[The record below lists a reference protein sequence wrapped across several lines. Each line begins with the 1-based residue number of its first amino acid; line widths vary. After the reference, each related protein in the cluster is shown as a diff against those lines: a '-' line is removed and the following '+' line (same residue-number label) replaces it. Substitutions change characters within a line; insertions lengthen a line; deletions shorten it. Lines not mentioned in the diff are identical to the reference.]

1 LERSLG
7 TSKRFIVVVRDGD
20 IIVGASDFHA
30 VYYYKPTNQPQLIL
44 RRRSETDDHELLAQ
58 AWQAANDKARTW
70 MDCLSAG
77 LARRQ
82 NRP

>member
-20 IIVGASDFHA
+20 IIAGASDFHA

-58 AWQAANDKARTW
+58 AWQVANDKPRTW

-77 LARRQ
+77 
-82 NRP
+82 

>member
-44 RRRSETDDHELLAQ
+44 RRRSEMTTTNFSPKHGRQPTTRRELG
-58 AWQAANDKARTW
+58 WIV
-70 MDCLSAG
+70 
-77 LARRQ
+77 
-82 NRP
+82 

>member
-1 LERSLG
+1 MG

-44 RRRSETDDHELLAQ
+44 RRWSETDDHELLAQ
-58 AWQAANDKARTW
+58 AWQAANDKTRTW

-77 LARRQ
+77 
-82 NRP
+82 